1 MYRIE
6 ICRSTGSLEAVVLAE
21 TLATLYEEEIPDDLD
36 EIVEDYGGDFYN
48 IEEEEEEEKDD
59 EFGKS

>member
-21 TLATLYEEEIPDDLD
+21 TLATLYKEEIPDDLD
-36 EIVEDYGGDFYN
+36 EIVEEYGGDFYN
-48 IEEEEEEEKDD
+48 IEKEEDD